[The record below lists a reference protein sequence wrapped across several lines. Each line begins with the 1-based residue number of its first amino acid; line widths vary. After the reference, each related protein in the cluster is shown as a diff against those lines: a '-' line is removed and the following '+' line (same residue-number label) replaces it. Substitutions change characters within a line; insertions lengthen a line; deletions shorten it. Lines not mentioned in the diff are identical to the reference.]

1 MYNYDKL
8 DIKRLQNGS
17 VLYLRNVN
25 SINSTIYI
33 GIVIGSGS
41 INEIKSGVA
50 HILEHMLING
60 SLIQKISKIV
70 GRMATTDF
78 DNTVYLMEIQ
88 DCDLQYFMQ
97 FVKEM
102 FCNIKLNKEDFHTA
116 QAEVWKEYTEE
127 INTDQHK
134 MLEGLFRETRYI
146 QKMPLGDDDI
156 KNIKYED
163 VVDYYQA
170 YYNIGNSAIILC
182 GNLDDKMS
190 NLVIKEIQTI
200 KPKHRQLPNFSMK
213 DDRILYEVKSVNIF
227 NGIDKGT
234 YYFVIDDSIYKSKL
248 DYCYVQLLENYALYV
263 LQRYICNYFDL
274 PKSIE
279 VCCKKKRFRRN
290 YSFLEIYFTGSLND
304 FDMMIASKHSYD
316 YSNLA
321 KIVTNDLSLYKKKIL
336 SDQRYGMKLVTCREE
351 CIQNYIFD
359 NQIILFDEYNLMTMS
374 ALERIEGE
382 DVIQLLNKWFFEN
395 DNYRKIY

>member
-8 DIKRLQNGS
+8 DIKQLQNGT

-25 SINSTIYI
+25 SINSEIYA

-41 INEIKSGVA
+41 IKETKSGVA

-60 SLIQKISKIV
+60 SQIQKMGKIV

-88 DCDLQYFMQ
+88 GCDLRYFTQ
-97 FVKEM
+97 FIKEM
-102 FCNIKLNKEDFHTA
+102 FCNIKLSKEDFHTA

-127 INTDQHK
+127 VNTVQHK
-134 MLEGLFRETRYI
+134 MLEGLFQETKYI
-146 QKMPLGDDDI
+146 HKMPLGDDNI

-190 NLVIKEIQTI
+190 NFVIREIQSI
-200 KPKHRQLPNFSMK
+200 KPEYSKLPNFSMK
-213 DDRILYEVKSVNIF
+213 DYRISYEVKSVNIF
-227 NGIDKGT
+227 RGIDKGT
-234 YYFVIDDSIYKSKL
+234 YYFVINDSVSRSKL

-263 LQRYICNYFDL
+263 LQRYIYNFFDSS
-274 PKSIE
+274 KSIE
-279 VCCKKKRFRRN
+279 VCCKKKHFRRT
-290 YSFLEIYFTGSLND
+290 YSFLEIDFTGSLND
-304 FDMMIASKHSYD
+304 FDMMIAYKHNYDHSK
-316 YSNLA
+316 LE
-321 KIVTNDLSLYKKKIL
+321 KIVINDLDLYKKEIL

-351 CIQNYIFD
+351 CIQHYIFD

-374 ALERIEGE
+374 ALERIESE
-382 DVIQLLNKWFFEN
+382 DVIQLLNRWFFEN
-395 DNYRKIY
+395 DNFRKIY